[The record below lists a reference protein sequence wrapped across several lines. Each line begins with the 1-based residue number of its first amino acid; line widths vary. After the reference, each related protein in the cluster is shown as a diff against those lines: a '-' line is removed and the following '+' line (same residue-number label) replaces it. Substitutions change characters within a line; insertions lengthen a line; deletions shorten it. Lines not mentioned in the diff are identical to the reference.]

1 MAEDDWAPMLSAVW
15 VNARVKN
22 VYDRSIE
29 ILEKILEQIIDS
41 GYLPF
46 EKPLP
51 EELDERLTPEQK
63 VALGLEEPPLEDQL
77 AFPS

>member
-1 MAEDDWAPMLSAVW
+1 MSEDDWAPMLSAVW

-29 ILEKILEQIIDS
+29 ILERLIEQIIDS
-41 GYLPF
+41 GYLPL

-51 EELDERLTPEQK
+51 EELDDRLTPEQK
-63 VALGLEEPPLEDQL
+63 VALGLAEEDLT
-77 AFPS
+77 S